1 MTCRK
6 ARLLIPLYAGDDLGP
21 RRTQAVRAHVD
32 ACPACRRELEELR
45 KALAR
50 FKAAAKD
57 ESVPD
62 WSEGEWKA
70 LMARAPGQEKAGRKA
85 EGGLG
90 GPSRGTIPIPAQSLR
105 WAAASTLGAVI
116 GLIVLSM
123 LFRGPGPGPAE
134 TPEPPLALA
143 DAGRA
148 QDVVS
153 MTMVSRETGLQI
165 VWFLDK
171 NFDYKG
177 EQE

>member
-6 ARLLIPLYAGDDLGP
+6 IRLLMPLFAGDDLGP

-45 KALAR
+45 AALVR
-50 FKAAAKD
+50 FKAAATD
-57 ESVPD
+57 ESVPA
-62 WSEGEWKA
+62 WSEGEWRA
-70 LMARAPGQEKAGRKA
+70 LMVRATGGAPRGGEKRRAWDGRVI
-85 EGGLG
+85 L
-90 GPSRGTIPIPAQSLR
+90 PR
-105 WAAASTLGAVI
+105 WAGASVLGALI
-116 GLIVLSM
+116 GLAVLSV

-134 TPEPPLALA
+134 RPEPLLA

-153 MTMVSRETGLQI
+153 MTMVSQETGLQI

-171 NFDYKG
+171 NFDYEGVNK
-177 EQE
+177 

>member
-6 ARLLIPLYAGDDLGP
+6 ARKLMPLFAGDDLGP

-45 KALAR
+45 AALAR
-50 FKAAAKD
+50 FRAAAKD
-57 ESVPD
+57 ERIPD
-62 WSEGEWKA
+62 WSEAEWKA
-70 LMARAPGQEKAGRKA
+70 LMVRAT
-85 EGGLG
+85 
-90 GPSRGTIPIPAQSLR
+90 RGTPRVGEEKGLRGGRALWRR
-105 WAAASTLGAVI
+105 WAAASALGALI
-116 GLIVLSM
+116 GLVVLSV

-143 DAGRA
+143 DVGRA

-153 MTMVSRETGLQI
+153 MTMVSQETGLQI

-171 NFDYKG
+171 NFDYEG
-177 EQE
+177 DQE

>member
-6 ARLLIPLYAGDDLGP
+6 VRKLMPLFAGDDLGP
-21 RRTQAVRAHVD
+21 RRTRAVRSHVD

-45 KALAR
+45 EALAR
-50 FKAAAKD
+50 IKAAAK
-57 ESVPD
+57 EEAVPD
-62 WSEGEWKA
+62 WSESEWKA
-70 LMARAPGQEKAGRKA
+70 LMVRATGEMPGSRKEERSVNTRVA
-85 EGGLG
+85 W
-90 GPSRGTIPIPAQSLR
+90 PR
-105 WAAASTLGAVI
+105 WAAASAAGVLVGFVI
-116 GLIVLSM
+116 LSV
-123 LFRGPGPGPAE
+123 LFRGPVPGPARTE
-134 TPEPPLALA
+134 SPDVPSALT

-153 MTMVSRETGLQI
+153 LTMVSPETGLQI

>member
-6 ARLLIPLYAGDDLGP
+6 ARRLIPLYAGDDLGP
-21 RRTQAVRAHVD
+21 RRTQAVRAHIE

-45 KALAR
+45 EALAR

-57 ESVPD
+57 ERVPD
-62 WSEGEWKA
+62 WSEGEWRA
-70 LMARAPGQEKAGRKA
+70 LMARAAGQEKAGRKA
-85 EGGLG
+85 EAGLG
-90 GPSRGTIPIPAQSLR
+90 GPFRGTVPIPGQSLR
-105 WAAASTLGAVI
+105 WAAASALGALI
-116 GLIVLSM
+116 GLVVLSV
-123 LFRGPGPGPAE
+123 LFRGPGPGPE
-134 TPEPPLALA
+134 ERPQPLVALA

-153 MTMVSRETGLQI
+153 MTMVSQETGLQI

-171 NFDYKG
+171 NFDYEG